1 MVIDTD
7 IEQKLK
13 EHRKQKKVEGEKTV
27 DAADLQALKT
37 LQADMDNL
45 VVAFGQLAIQEK
57 AITAQKLELDKL
69 LVEIKSKEVN
79 LATELSKK
87 YGEGSLDISTG
98 KFSSSR

>member
-13 EHRKQKKVEGEKTV
+13 EHREQKKVEGEKTV
-27 DAADLQALKT
+27 DAEDLQSLKT

-57 AITAQKLELDKL
+57 AISVQREELDSL
-69 LVEIKSKEVN
+69 LVQIKQKEVN
-79 LATELSKK
+79 LAAELSKK

>member
-13 EHRKQKKVEGEKTV
+13 AHREQKKAATEKTV
-27 DAADLQALKT
+27 DAADLEKLKT

-45 VVAFGQLAIQEK
+45 VVAFGQLAISEK
-57 AITAQKLELDKL
+57 ALGAQKEELNKL
-69 LVEIKSKEVN
+69 LEDIKTREVN
-79 LATELSKK
+79 LAAELSKK

>member
-7 IEQKLK
+7 IEKKLK
-13 EHRKQKKVEGEKTV
+13 EHRENKKAETEKTV
-27 DAADLQALKT
+27 DSADLNKLKT
-37 LQADMDNL
+37 LQADMDNI

-57 AITAQKLELDKL
+57 AIVSQKEELDAL
-69 LVEIKSKEVN
+69 LVDIKKREVS
-79 LATELSKK
+79 LAAELSKK

>member
-13 EHRKQKKVEGEKTV
+13 THREQKKAATEKTV
-27 DAADLQALKT
+27 DTADLEKLKT

-57 AITAQKLELDKL
+57 AFSAQKEELNKL
-69 LVEIKSKEVN
+69 LEDIKTREVN
-79 LATELSKK
+79 LAAELSKK

>member
-13 EHRKQKKVEGEKTV
+13 EHREQKKAATEKTV
-27 DAADLQALKT
+27 DAADLEKLKT

-45 VVAFGQLAIQEK
+45 VVAFGQHAIQEK
-57 AITAQKLELDKL
+57 ALATQKQELDKL
-69 LVEIKSKEVN
+69 LVDIKTKEIN
-79 LATELSKK
+79 LAADLSKK

-98 KFSSSR
+98 KFSASR